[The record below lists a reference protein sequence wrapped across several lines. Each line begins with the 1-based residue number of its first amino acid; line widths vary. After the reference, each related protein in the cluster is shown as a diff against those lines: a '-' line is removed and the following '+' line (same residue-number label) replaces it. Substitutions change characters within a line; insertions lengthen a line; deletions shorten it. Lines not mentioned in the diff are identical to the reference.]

1 MGSIIVIDPMDLL
14 AAARNASGSSARV
27 LQRSESL
34 PHVMEFTQR
43 RFKLVR
49 TRAICAIVLRMALA
63 SAATVH
69 CQQSGKHDEG
79 DESRNDDFR
88 GLHADD
94 WAF

>member
-1 MGSIIVIDPMDLL
+1 MDLF
-14 AAARNASGSSARV
+14 AAARNAPGSSARV
-27 LQRSESL
+27 LQRSKSL
-34 PHVMEFTQR
+34 PHVMEFAQR

-49 TRAICAIVLRMALA
+49 TRAICPIVLRMALA
-63 SAATVH
+63 AATTVH
-69 CQQSGKHDEG
+69 CQQRAKHDEG